1 MRSIFR
7 FSLLL
12 ALGGTIAEIG
22 FLGCGGPPWEERVDG
37 CPQELAFDPYCCP
50 CPIPE
55 ACQDPDNPGYGKPK
69 PIPWECPNACDGP
82 PPLPPRC
89 SDGGADGGEE
99 DGGMSLCADGVCV
112 PESPDDWRHG
122 AFFSDWREPPS
133 CPDNMPIVAF
143 EGTPA
148 PPPPL
153 CGECSCDE
161 PEGTCMLPETWTVSS
176 AACADPGGG
185 VKTNFDPSVG
195 WDGTCNQ
202 EKAILSSTLCGG
214 APCVRSIT
222 ISPPVIEEQ
231 PCKAHAKGDPIEPP
245 AKLWNGGPET
255 PFGRVCTS
263 AEPWPACSG
272 QNGKFCGPAG
282 DDYASCIFQ
291 EGEHLCPEGW
301 TGERHVLYG
310 VVNDKRD
317 CSACTCGAPTGGTC
331 EVLWSAFGAP
341 ACTDYQTGGQVT
353 AGMTAPCNDVMPG
366 APLSGKT
373 AELLN
378 YTKGACPPSGGEVVG
393 ELSLDK
399 PITVCCPAATT

>member
-1 MRSIFR
+1 MRNFIR
-7 FSLLL
+7 FGVLLVF
-12 ALGGTIAEIG
+12 AGMGAGVG
-22 FLGCGGPPWEERVDG
+22 FLGCGENGNLAD
-37 CPQELAFDPYCCP
+37 CPREVAYDPYCCP
-50 CPIPE
+50 CPLPE
-55 ACQDPDNPGYGKPK
+55 ACPDPDFPGYNKPK

-82 PPLPPRC
+82 PPRPPRC

-112 PESPDDWRHG
+112 PESPEDWRHA
-122 AFFSDWREPPS
+122 AFFSDWREPPP
-133 CPDNMPIVAF
+133 CPGNMPIVAF

-148 PPPPL
+148 PPPLL

-161 PEGTCMLPETWTVSS
+161 PEGTCTLPQTWTVDSQ
-176 AACADPGGG
+176 ACPGGG

-214 APCVRSIT
+214 VPCVRSIT

-231 PCKAHAKGDPIEPP
+231 PCKAHVKGDPVEPP
-245 AKLWNGGPET
+245 AKFWNGGPET
-255 PFGRVCTS
+255 PLGRVCTS
-263 AEPWPACSG
+263 AEPWPSCAGQSG
-272 QNGKFCGPAG
+272 KVCGPAG
-282 DDYASCIFQ
+282 DDYASCIFK

-310 VVNDKRD
+310 VVKDKRE
-317 CSACTCGAPTGGTC
+317 CSTCTCGPSTGGTC
-331 EVLWSAFGAP
+331 AVLWSAFGAP

-378 YTKGACPPSGGEVVG
+378 YTKGTCIPSGGEVVG

-399 PITVCCPAATT
+399 PITVCCPAVTT